1 MIIPGPGN
9 GLCWVARIEIDKIEI
24 TARKILLLLDKNVT
38 AIVEGTT
45 TKIEKGFVR
54 PPV

>member
-1 MIIPGPGN
+1 MT
-9 GLCWVARIEIDKIEI
+9 IEII
-24 TARKILLLLDKNVT
+24 ARNALLLLDKNVT

-45 TKIEKGFVR
+45 TKIENGLIN